1 MFFQRYATQQGVF
14 VPQGPHGDCRMHEL
28 GQVEGVDALGRRRRV
43 HVREMLLEQRMHLW
57 PRQVINLDTHADSPS
72 SAALCDPIDLRTH
85 DQAAPAGKTGDLG
98 RVPEEETKRQETSVD
113 SYDLI
118 VIGAGSGNMLFT
130 PELAG
135 MKAAIIEPDR
145 FGGTCLNRG
154 CIPSKMLVVAADAAF
169 AVQESARLGVHTR
182 LDQVDWPAIRD
193 RVFGRIDPLND
204 KAIAYRRESGVDVF
218 TEPARFTG
226 PRQLRVGERTLTGD
240 QIVVA
245 AGSRPDMPDIPGLD
259 QVDFH
264 TSDTIMRIAAIPR
277 SMAVIGGGFIAA
289 EMGHVFAAFGA
300 AVSIVQRGP
309 RLLMA
314 EDEAV
319 SQRFTELVA
328 DRFDLHL
335 NSVVHSVAPSATGVA
350 VTVDGPAGRVVLDVE
365 VLLIAAG
372 RRPNTDLLDVAAG
385 GLDVDTHGHLVTD
398 DANRTNVP
406 GVWAFGDAANHYQLK
421 HLANAEMRLVAH
433 NLAHP
438 DDLHRMKD
446 RVAPHAVFSHPQ
458 IAAVGLTETQA
469 VQGKIDHIV
478 AVRDYSDTAYGWA
491 LEDTSSFVKLLADPA
506 TRLLL
511 GAHIIGPQAATLLQ
525 PLLQGMMLGQT
536 VDQMAHE
543 VIYVHPA
550 LTEVVEQALLAL

>member
-1 MFFQRYATQQGVF
+1 M
-14 VPQGPHGDCRMHEL
+14 
-28 GQVEGVDALGRRRRV
+28 
-43 HVREMLLEQRMHLW
+43 
-57 PRQVINLDTHADSPS
+57 
-72 SAALCDPIDLRTH
+72 
-85 DQAAPAGKTGDLG
+85 
-98 RVPEEETKRQETSVD
+98 D

-154 CIPSKMLVVAADAAF
+154 CIPSKMLVVAADASL
-169 AVQESARLGVHTR
+169 AVEESARLGVHTR
-182 LDQVDWPAIRD
+182 LERVDWPAIRD
-193 RVFGRIDPLND
+193 RVFGRIDPLHER
-204 KAIAYRRESGVDVF
+204 AVAYRRKSGVEVF

-226 PRQLRVGERTLTGD
+226 PRQIQVGERTLTGE

-245 AGSRPDMPDIPGLD
+245 AGSRPDIPAIPGLD
-259 QVDFH
+259 QVEYH
-264 TSDTIMRIAAIPR
+264 TSDTIMRIAEIPR

-319 SQRFTELVA
+319 SQRFTEQVA

-335 NSVVHSVAPSATGVA
+335 NTVVSAVAPSATGVA
-350 VTVDGPAGRVVLDVE
+350 VIVDCPAGRGVLDVE
-365 VLLIAAG
+365 VLMIAAG
-372 RRPNTDLLDVAAG
+372 RRPNTDRLDVAAA
-385 GLDVDTHGHLVTD
+385 GLDVDAHGHLVTD
-398 DANRTNVP
+398 AAYRTNVA
-406 GVWAFGDAANHYQLK
+406 GVWALGDAANHFQLK
-421 HLANAEMRLVAH
+421 HMANAEMRVVSH

-438 DDLHRMKD
+438 DDLR
-446 RVAPHAVFSHPQ
+446 RLATGLAPHVVFSHPQ
-458 IAAVGLTETQA
+458 VASVGLTEAQA
-469 VQGKIDHIV
+469 VERGIDNVV
-478 AVRDYSDTAYGWA
+478 AVRDYSGTAYGWA
-491 LEDTSSFVKLLADPA
+491 LEDTASFVKLIADPA

-536 VDQMAHE
+536 VDQLGTD
-543 VIYVHPA
+543 VLYVHPA